1 MSTIHAA
8 LIDYRFRMLPS
19 VAHNK
24 AMFQNKPQKGNI
36 AEDFEKIDDSFFDID
51 DQTFQQNGIIVE
63 PKYDLTDQERAKL
76 KL

>member
-24 AMFQNKPQKGNI
+24 AMFQNKGQGI
-36 AEDFEKIDDSFFDID
+36 GADFEKIDESFFDID

-63 PKYDLTDQERAKL
+63 
-76 KL
+76 